1 MPVLDQ
7 DSSLGVKYSSALR
20 RIGLF
25 NARPAPVNM
34 PLWQRANGQNPDR
47 ATSTSAGTVTVIL
60 DSERRIRFFAQAT
73 SSIFNFIG
81 ADIGRPIF
89 EMLSLTGDD
98 KLITETMA
106 ALDGPVPHR
115 CEITGM
121 DGRVYDFSITA
132 GEVPGTDETGFI
144 LSYTDVSGILA
155 VGDRFEEAMSYAE
168 SIIEAIPQLFVILD
182 RSLMIVSASKSF
194 YDCFHLTE
202 DEVIGEKITDIDGGR
217 LDVISLRDF
226 YDGLRGRE
234 ANLGAE
240 NVAIARREGGTYSLT
255 FNATALRGTD
265 GQDGQILLTIRES
278 ASLSD
283 LLAAKRRGDSAEL
296 RERRFLL
303 AADHDLRQPL
313 QTLFLVQGMLREKY
327 GLDADGVNL
336 VDQLEHATEEVSY
349 MLNTLLTINQLEA
362 GIIRPDPS
370 EFFIA
375 NIFERLQA
383 EFLRYAGAKG
393 IDLRVVPSAARVR
406 TDKFLFWQVIR
417 NLLWNTVLR
426 PERPTRLLL
435 GCRRGLDGGLRIQ
448 LWARGGHGSTFSSVS
463 SADAPGIPAR
473 EGEWPQYSS
482 MPGAEVVAYLSRM
495 LEIPFDIRQRQN
507 GLVVC
512 SFDFPVDG
520 TVASE
525 DPADDGLGAVVSPVA
540 EWRQTPAEVP
550 DFSRRVA
557 PVSVKEPTADG
568 VRAGTESSSGRS
580 EDLSTIERSVA
591 QEGERNT
598 AARQLARLT
607 PRQHTIATLVA
618 EGHANKEIAYR
629 LGISQRTVENHRSE
643 MMSRLGVKSIAELV
657 RLVVLAGG

>member
-234 ANLGAE
+234 ANLGG
-240 NVAIARREGGTYSLT
+240 RERCDRETRGGDL
-255 FNATALRGTD
+255 
-265 GQDGQILLTIRES
+265 
-278 ASLSD
+278 LSD
-283 LLAAKRRGDSAEL
+283 VQCDGASGDG
-296 RERRFLL
+296 RTGR
-303 AADHDLRQPL
+303 AD
-313 QTLFLVQGMLREKY
+313 T
-327 GLDADGVNL
+327 
-336 VDQLEHATEEVSY
+336 
-349 MLNTLLTINQLEA
+349 
-362 GIIRPDPS
+362 
-370 EFFIA
+370 
-375 NIFERLQA
+375 
-383 EFLRYAGAKG
+383 
-393 IDLRVVPSAARVR
+393 
-406 TDKFLFWQVIR
+406 
-417 NLLWNTVLR
+417 
-426 PERPTRLLL
+426 
-435 GCRRGLDGGLRIQ
+435 
-448 LWARGGHGSTFSSVS
+448 
-463 SADAPGIPAR
+463 
-473 EGEWPQYSS
+473 
-482 MPGAEVVAYLSRM
+482 
-495 LEIPFDIRQRQN
+495 
-507 GLVVC
+507 
-512 SFDFPVDG
+512 
-520 TVASE
+520 
-525 DPADDGLGAVVSPVA
+525 ADDSGIGIAFGSVGSQTT
-540 EWRQTPAEVP
+540 WR
-550 DFSRRVA
+550 FRRVA
-557 PVSVKEPTADG
+557 GAAVSSRCGSRPASAAADAFPRSG
-568 VRAGTESSSGRS
+568 DVEREVRTRC
-580 EDLSTIERSVA
+580 R
-591 QEGERNT
+591 R
-598 AARQLARLT
+598 RQ
-607 PRQHTIATLVA
+607 
-618 EGHANKEIAYR
+618 
-629 LGISQRTVENHRSE
+629 
-643 MMSRLGVKSIAELV
+643 SRGPA
-657 RLVVLAGG
+657 